1 VHRYAA
7 TWLPTFEDRPRSWV
21 ILDVDRIP
29 VPDHMADS
37 WVDEPEAAVEHVL
50 ETLPAAFGASTCWWS
65 LSGSAAVPGPNGQ
78 EVAGA
83 FKLKLAF
90 WLTRALT
97 GAHLK

>member
-1 VHRYAA
+1 
-7 TWLPTFEDRPRSWV
+7 V

>member
-1 VHRYAA
+1 VHRFAV
-7 TWLPTFEDRPRSWV
+7 TWLPTFEDRPRFWV
-21 ILDVDRIP
+21 IFDVDRIS
-29 VPDHMADS
+29 VPEHMVGE
-37 WVDEPEAAVEHVL
+37 WVDEPEVAVEHVL
-50 ETLPAAFGASTCWWS
+50 NTLPAAYQTSTCWWS